1 MPDGVLEIRERGGV
15 GNLELSYQNH
25 NQIHFVCKT
34 PLKFCYLTFTTGISV
49 GFSISIS
56 YSIEPSGAKKSYPK
70 NNILRFPT
78 SVTFTST
85 PLNIESCYE

>member
-1 MPDGVLEIRERGGV
+1 MPDGVRQIRERGGV

-49 GFSISIS
+49 GFSISI
-56 YSIEPSGAKKSYPK
+56 
-70 NNILRFPT
+70 F
-78 SVTFTST
+78 
-85 PLNIESCYE
+85 

>member
-49 GFSISIS
+49 GFSISIFLLHRA
-56 YSIEPSGAKKSYPK
+56 IRGKKTIQ
-70 NNILRFPT
+70 NI
-78 SVTFTST
+78 
-85 PLNIESCYE
+85 